1 MRPTFT
7 QTNKNIGTF
16 LSKVLMSPSCI
27 KEDAKQKKIREK
39 RKFQETFAK
48 HKVSSLAFQN

>member
-27 KEDAKQKKIREK
+27 KKDAKQKKIREK

-48 HKVSSLAFQN
+48 HKV